1 MTCESANDTS
11 MPQGTV
17 FYDVSNNVSE
27 VRALADTL
35 VYLDMGDRELCERA
49 YPYLI
54 RILADKIQELD
65 KAHDQ
70 LETEF
75 LTLRRNQRPS

>member
-1 MTCESANDTS
+1 MMTNNQTTFNDI
-11 MPQGTV
+11 
-17 FYDVSNNVSE
+17 SNNVSE
-27 VRALADTL
+27 VKALADTL

-54 RILADKIQELD
+54 RILADKVEALD

-70 LETEF
+70 LETEIIA
-75 LTLRRNQRPS
+75 LRKAARS

>member
-1 MTCESANDTS
+1 MTNNQTTFNDI
-11 MPQGTV
+11 G
-17 FYDVSNNVSE
+17 NNVSE
-27 VRALADTL
+27 VKALSDIL

-54 RILADKIQELD
+54 RILADKIEALD

-70 LETEF
+70 LETEIIA
-75 LTLRRNQRPS
+75 LRRERVVA